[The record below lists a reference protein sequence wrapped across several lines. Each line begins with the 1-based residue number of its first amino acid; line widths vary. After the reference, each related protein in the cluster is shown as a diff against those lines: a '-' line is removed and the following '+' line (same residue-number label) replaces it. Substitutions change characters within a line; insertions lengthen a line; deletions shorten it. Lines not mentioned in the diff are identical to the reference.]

1 MKISSIFA
9 ILTASA
15 ILAACDFL
23 DEYNPNSVTVGNYY
37 TSEEDI
43 VASLNGVYTSL
54 TQGYVANNHHY
65 FTDVRANTT
74 VVTAFPTS
82 STIIRLPRRMSMFT
96 TVIRSCTRSS
106 RGPIRSSPIWVMSVM
121 LLLRPAIRMRP
132 KRGSCGRWLITGW

>member
-43 VASLNGVYTSL
+43 EDPHFKERRSTAD
-54 TQGYVANNHHY
+54 NH
-65 FTDVRANTT
+65 V
-74 VVTAFPTS
+74 
-82 STIIRLPRRMSMFT
+82 
-96 TVIRSCTRSS
+96 
-106 RGPIRSSPIWVMSVM
+106 
-121 LLLRPAIRMRP
+121 
-132 KRGSCGRWLITGW
+132 

>member
-54 TQGYVANNHHY
+54 TQGYVANNNHY

-74 VVTAFPTS
+74 VVTS
-82 STIIRLPRRMSMFT
+82 SGANSGIPDQFDN
-96 TVIRSCTRSS
+96 
-106 RGPIRSSPIWVMSVM
+106 
-121 LLLRPAIRMRP
+121 
-132 KRGSCGRWLITGW
+132 

>member
-54 TQGYVANNHHY
+54 TQGYVANNNHY

-74 VVTAFPTS
+74 VVTS
-82 STIIRLPRRMSMFT
+82 SGANSGIPYQFYNYTLTEENVYVYNRY
-96 TVIRSCTRSS
+96 
-106 RGPIRSSPIWVMSVM
+106 SPIWVMSVM

>member
-43 VASLNGVYTSL
+43 VA
-54 TQGYVANNHHY
+54 
-65 FTDVRANTT
+65 
-74 VVTAFPTS
+74 
-82 STIIRLPRRMSMFT
+82 
-96 TVIRSCTRSS
+96 
-106 RGPIRSSPIWVMSVM
+106 
-121 LLLRPAIRMRP
+121 
-132 KRGSCGRWLITGW
+132 

>member
-54 TQGYVANNHHY
+54 TQGYVANNNH
-65 FTDVRANTT
+65 
-74 VVTAFPTS
+74 
-82 STIIRLPRRMSMFT
+82 
-96 TVIRSCTRSS
+96 
-106 RGPIRSSPIWVMSVM
+106 
-121 LLLRPAIRMRP
+121 
-132 KRGSCGRWLITGW
+132 